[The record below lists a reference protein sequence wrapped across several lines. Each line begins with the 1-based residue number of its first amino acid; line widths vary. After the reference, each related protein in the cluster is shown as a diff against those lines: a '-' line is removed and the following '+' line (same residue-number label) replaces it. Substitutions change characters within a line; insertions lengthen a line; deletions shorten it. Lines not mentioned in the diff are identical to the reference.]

1 MAERPKPLTDKE
13 LDVFLRKRY
22 YADGGFQGVSALHT
36 HLPKGAAS
44 KARISKWISQQDVG
58 RYMQSPPPRATFA
71 HFDED
76 KPDSIHQ
83 ADLLFLPHDKVG
95 RVTYKY
101 ALTLVDIAS
110 RFKAAR
116 PLTSKRADEV
126 AKAFANIYRTGPLSW
141 PKTLMVD
148 DGHEFKGEVSTLLGK
163 HGVNIRRA
171 QPGHHRSQAFVES
184 FNRVLAER
192 LFRKQAHEELGSGRD
207 NREWVSTLP
216 AVVADMNATPTRL
229 TNLPPVEAVNMS
241 RVPLVARKKTPPEAP
256 LAIGAMV
263 YIATN
268 EEDPKDTGRRRA
280 TDPWWTHKPYPIQ
293 RRVSGPQQPL
303 LYYTPFS
310 KHGFTRSQLRPA

>member
-1 MAERPKPLTDKE
+1 MDLSAGRWPVYAKPPSQS
-13 LDVFLRKRY
+13 DVCPFRR
-22 YADGGFQGVSALHT
+22 
-36 HLPKGAAS
+36 
-44 KARISKWISQQDVG
+44 
-58 RYMQSPPPRATFA
+58 
-71 HFDED
+71 
-76 KPDSIHQ
+76 HQ

-229 TNLPPVEAVNMS
+229 TNLPPVEKK
-241 RVPLVARKKTPPEAP
+241 PPARGTVSDWCDG
-256 LAIGAMV
+256 LHR
-263 YIATN
+263 N
-268 EEDPKDTGRRRA
+268 
-280 TDPWWTHKPYPIQ
+280 Q
-293 RRVSGPQQPL
+293 RRGPEGHRASP
-303 LYYTPFS
+303 
-310 KHGFTRSQLRPA
+310 RNRPVVDT

>member
-1 MAERPKPLTDKE
+1 MAERLTDKE
-13 LDVFLRKRY
+13 LDMFLRKRY

-58 RYMQSPPPRATFA
+58 RYMQSPPPRATFT

-126 AKAFANIYRTGPLSW
+126 AKAFANIYKTGPLSW

-241 RVPLVARKKTPPEAP
+241 RVPLVTRKKNPPEAP